1 MERTLSER
9 SLQLRVGCEFRWDI
23 AARTPA
29 LFLVRPTGA
38 GPHRIRSERWETD
51 PVRPF
56 HDYVDL
62 YGNVC
67 RRMTFTPGTNV
78 VRYDALVE
86 TVDCADPAAWS
97 APQLAVDELPDDA
110 LVYTLPSRYCLSD
123 QLGDRAWDL
132 FGAVDPGWPRAQAI
146 CDYVHDTLSF
156 AYGSSTTAT
165 SALDALAAGAGVCRD
180 YAHLAISFCR
190 AMNLPARYVF
200 GYLPDIDV
208 VPLEA
213 PMDFCAWIEVY
224 LDDRW
229 WTFDPRNNER
239 RKGRV
244 VIARGRDALDVAM
257 VTTYGPAILQE
268 MKVCAEAA
276 ES

>member
-1 MERTLSER
+1 MESMVSERTLR
-9 SLQLRVGCEFRWDI
+9 LRVGCEFRHEVGHP
-23 AARTPA
+23 TPA
-29 LFLVRPTGA
+29 VFLVRPTGA
-38 GPHRIRSERWETD
+38 GPHRIRAERWESD

-67 RRMTFTPGTNV
+67 RRMTLLPGASV
-78 VRYDALVE
+78 LRYEATVE
-86 TVDCADPAAWS
+86 TVAAPDPVSPS
-97 APQLAVDELPDDA
+97 ASSLPVEQLPDDT

-123 QLGDRAWDL
+123 QLGDRAWEL
-132 FGAVDPGWPRAQAI
+132 FGTKAPGWERAQAI
-146 CDYVHDTLSF
+146 CDYVHETLAF

-165 SALDALAAGAGVCRD
+165 SALDALASGAGVCRD

-208 VPLEA
+208 VPPDT
-213 PMDFCAWIEVY
+213 PMDFCAWIEIY
-224 LDDRW
+224 IGDRW
-229 WTFDPRNNER
+229 WTFDPRNNAR

-257 VTTYGPAILQE
+257 ITTYGDAVLVE
-268 MKVCAEAA
+268 MKVCAETA
-276 ES
+276 EP